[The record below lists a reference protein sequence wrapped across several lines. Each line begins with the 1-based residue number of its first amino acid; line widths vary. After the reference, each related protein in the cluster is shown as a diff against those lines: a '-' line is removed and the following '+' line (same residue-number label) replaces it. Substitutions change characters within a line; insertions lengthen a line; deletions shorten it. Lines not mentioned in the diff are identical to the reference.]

1 MKLIKKKFLIEEGD
15 FLDSNEWAK
24 LDNHIQKAISAVV
37 WPPQNDEFIIRPEKN
52 RNGVGPIKEAFF
64 EVLQSKG
71 WEKEVRP
78 QIAVNKRP
86 GPVDGMY
93 RFENNGDFALEW
105 ETGNISSSH
114 RAINKMCV
122 GLLEQKLKGGALVLP
137 SKPLYNYL
145 TDRVGNYPELVPY
158 FPVWE
163 SLKIDSG
170 VLVIYVVEYDDTD
183 ESVES
188 IKKGTDGR
196 ALV

>member
-1 MKLIKKKFLIEEGD
+1 MKLIKKKFLINEGD
-15 FLDSNEWAK
+15 FVESNRWKK
-24 LDNHIQKAISAVV
+24 LNNHIQEAISAVV
-37 WPPQNDEFIIRPEKN
+37 WPPDSDKFIIKPERN
-52 RNGVGPIKEAFF
+52 ENGVGPIKDAFF
-64 EVLQSKG
+64 EVLQNKG

-93 RFENNGDFALEW
+93 KFEDSGDFALEW

-122 GLLEQKLKGGALVLP
+122 GLLKGKLEGGALVLP
-137 SKPLYNYL
+137 SKSLYEYL
-145 TDRVGNYPELVPY
+145 TDRVGNFPELVPY
-158 FPVWE
+158 FPVWK

-170 VLVIYVVEYDDTD
+170 ILAIYVVEHDKTD
-183 ESVES
+183 KAVKS
-188 IKKGTDGR
+188 IEKGTDGR